1 MNRINPFLLIL
12 SISILL
18 GGETTPEKDIQSQL
32 NYSQEVPNSDQKGL
46 APQQGQKD
54 QAERQKKM
62 DSFREEMEK
71 KHAEMINQFP
81 DLSPRLK
88 QSFNQKTLQNNKSGS
103 FDPKSFNL
111 KMKSSSRSE
120 RRKAARHPKKIDS
133 GPTVQSSSSF
143 SKQLENKYSQPF
155 HSVKPSSQIFPTVK
169 QSNVP
174 ALKQDQP
181 TVSGLPMP
189 SQINEVHRND
199 NLSVKKYIPSGEL
212 FELQNGKGT
221 RERMVRNPDY
231 DWDAV
236 NESRDD
242 FGYEYMYDDDG
253 FEWVELET
261 ADTLWLGDDDGEY
274 VTLPGDF
281 PFYDNSNDKV
291 GISSNGWLHF
301 PPTDDETIG
310 LSEIWSEPLPAGNDS
325 YVPAP
330 VIAAYATD
338 GYPNG
343 VYGDIQTGVVT
354 YGETDDSFVITW
366 HNWSFCCTDETF
378 YEMQAILYPDGDFVL
393 QYQNVDLSD
402 LDNDW
407 YYNFFTIGMQNGDS
421 DDGITVVHNDSTMN
435 IYSGMRLKFDHPGE
449 FEDGA
454 LVDCVCD
461 AQYHSGDRVVST
473 VDNPSDNGE
482 IFLGS
487 AGTVVCGNSEY
498 DVILVDWDDVTTGHN
513 GNDYCECGDGPLP
526 EYSGWWVYCNEIEM
540 DDGEDG
546 DPVYFEKEDWADV
559 SDPDNWDHITESVAI
574 TRGDNQGLFNPYQ
587 QDGYDY
593 EGPSGTLWAPMSTEE
608 AMEALDTGNVYFSWG
623 DAVDWCPPCVV
634 DEDQILSLWII
645 EEDEYYDID
654 MVSWTI
660 GEESGGG
667 GFAYWRYPAGGQE
680 NNEDGS
686 GTVHASVYDHEGNP
700 NDSAFVVFFNG
711 DSSVGL
717 GVDENGYASAELP
730 SGPWSIYAGDS
741 DTTTYFDL
749 WDGGVVHVEDGSDDF
764 VELFLY
770 PREEYGFVIAHV
782 YTMINDSTQ
791 EYLDAFVIIED
802 NEGNIHFEGYTNVW
816 GDIGDPL
823 PPGDDYLV
831 RVETE
836 YGYQEQYISVD
847 VNSNYWLSFEF
858 QTDDEDDDGEGV
870 EFYFS
875 TVDSLYL
882 AYGSVFSSMGADC
895 DSCPGNLSE
904 MTADDYVTI
913 RTQEYFES
921 WASPYEFTDYY
932 FQFIDANGNYEHDIG
947 EVYAVSCENG
957 TASGDWGGGN
967 MTVAYDGNVYWLDFI
982 DFWDQAYDFDWE
994 GEDGEDDDFE
1004 FLGEFEG
1011 HWYYLSPMDA
1021 TWHDAYMF
1029 TDTVDV
1035 GEGAQ
1040 VYLGTITS
1048 PGEND
1053 FIRYSIDSLDA
1064 FNVWIG
1070 FTDEEEEGNWQWV
1083 TGEEVT
1089 YTNWADGEPNNG
1101 GGEEHYAE
1109 MWADGTW
1116 NDTYYGNYLPFVVE
1130 LVFSDDS
1137 GAVYFEK
1144 EDYADFND
1152 PDNWDHITESVA
1164 ITRGDN
1170 QGLFNP
1176 YQDGGWNGNGPSGTL
1191 WAPMPTGQ
1199 ASTFDYVEWIEAVDW
1214 CPPCVVGQTISL
1226 WCLEENMYF
1235 DIEMVSWTES
1245 NNGGGFAY
1253 WRYPAE
1259 FYEGQWILVSALVGN
1274 DDTGDGSFENPYA
1287 TIGQALE
1294 VMNNGDFIL
1303 VAPGTYQE
1311 NLYSNGQSGSILAF
1325 SGPDSTIID
1334 GGGEGSCL
1342 VIENAPNSWLIGGFT
1357 FTNGYANE
1365 GGGIAARNS
1374 DGLILGGNMFIGNTA
1389 EEVGGGVFAL
1399 NTNTFVDS
1407 CQFIYNSAN
1416 TYDGGGLM
1424 VISNDSSGYRNV
1436 SINNSLFYQNSAV
1449 QGAGVYLYSSDE
1461 SHLDAYMDNPF
1472 FVQNT
1477 GNHNVGLRVGGNV
1490 YCGVY
1495 GGIFAGN
1502 QAQAYAGAAGY
1513 SGSSSA
1519 WFDHSLF
1526 VGNQAGLNGGD
1537 YNSGAVSVWSYS
1549 YADFY
1554 FCTFTNNSAS
1564 YGSAVTTG
1572 MGANAYIYGSI
1583 VWNNPGA
1590 NSLAAVNWDGIGS
1603 GMYVNTSDIE
1613 NGEDGVYADDMSYID
1628 YYDNISSPPF
1638 FCDPESGDFSIDELS
1653 PAVTYWGEPMGA
1665 FGFGCSG
1672 TIQASASILSI
1683 EDVPNDQ
1690 GGRVYI
1696 TFEGSLFDTDG
1707 LGRTEMYTVE
1717 RLDGDQW
1724 VGLNSIGAYASDVY
1738 VVEATTLADSTSDND
1753 AVMTYRIIANMDEG
1767 NYESDPASGY
1777 SVDNIAPGLVAGLQA
1792 NVSDGVV
1799 NLSWNVSEA
1808 NDLSHYIVYRGN
1820 SPDFTA
1826 DEGSMIGETTDPGFA
1841 DDVTE
1846 LGDYYYVV
1854 TAVDIHENESDPS
1867 DAVNVTLLSL
1877 VDVHGLP
1884 EEYALHQNYPNPFN
1898 PTTTLRYDLPEDATV
1913 SVVIYDMM
1921 GRQVRT
1927 LVSGTASAGYHS
1939 IMWNATNDLGSSVSA
1954 GVYIYTIQAGQYRD
1968 VKKMILLK

>member
-18 GGETTPEKDIQSQL
+18 GGDTAPEKDIQSQL
-32 NYSQEVPNSDQKGL
+32 NYSQEISVSAQKDL
-46 APQQGQKD
+46 NPANGQKPR
-54 QAERQKKM
+54 AERQEKM
-62 DSFREEMEK
+62 DSFRKEMK
-71 KHAEMINQFP
+71 QKHAEMINQLP
-81 DLSPRLK
+81 VISPRIK
-88 QSFNQKTLQNNKSGS
+88 QAFNQKTAQKNQSSS
-103 FDPKSFNL
+103 FDPKSFKL
-111 KMKSSSRSE
+111 KMKSNSRSE
-120 RRKAARHPKKIDS
+120 RRRPTSRHENIES
-133 GPTVQSSSSF
+133 NRTVQSSSSS
-143 SKQLENKYSQPF
+143 SKQLENKYSQTIHPVRQ
-155 HSVKPSSQIFPTVK
+155 SNKTFPPVK
-169 QSNVP
+169 QSNIP
-174 ALKQDQP
+174 TLKQHRPTISEMSLPSEFNQVTKTTPRLRNKNRITSKDLSNILSNSDALNYHAPAVYSGDQP
-181 TVSGLPMP
+181 VIHSATERDREHEIFYS
-189 SQINEVHRND
+189 
-199 NLSVKKYIPSGEL
+199 EL
-212 FELQNGKGT
+212 FEA
-221 RERMVRNPDY
+221 DSSY
-231 DWDAV
+231 DSTSNVWNA
-236 NESRDD
+236 
-242 FGYEYMYDDDG
+242 
-253 FEWVELET
+253 WVEFVNQLHPENEYYSVT
-261 ADTLWLGDDDGEY
+261 IRGTYDTTGITISDPDIAAEIANTLYTYGEGEWLVNDTLWTICTWGGTSRELWVGAPSLCNGSNCPN
-274 VTLPGDF
+274 PGYIIR
-281 PFYDNSNDKV
+281 PEIGSGNTNWGGV
-291 GISSNGWLHF
+291 NTATCGG
-301 PPTDDETIG
+301 PTQVMELIFT
-310 LSEIWSEPLPAGNDS
+310 
-325 YVPAP
+325 
-330 VIAAYATD
+330 TD
-338 GYPNG
+338 
-343 VYGDIQTGVVT
+343 VD
-354 YGETDDSFVITW
+354 
-366 HNWSFCCTDETF
+366 
-378 YEMQAILYPDGDFVL
+378 YE
-393 QYQNVDLSD
+393 
-402 LDNDW
+402 
-407 YYNFFTIGMQNGDS
+407 
-421 DDGITVVHNDSTMN
+421 
-435 IYSGMRLKFDHPGE
+435 E
-449 FEDGA
+449 GA
-454 LVDCVCD
+454 LIDCACD

-473 VDNPSDNGE
+473 VDNPDGNEE
-482 IFLGS
+482 IIVGS
-487 AGTVVCGNSEY
+487 TGTVVCGYSDDTY
-498 DVILVDWDDVTTGHN
+498 DIILVDWDDVTTGHN
-513 GNDYCECGDGPLP
+513 GNDFCACGDGPLP
-526 EYSGWWVYCNEIEM
+526 EFSGWWAACDAIEM
-540 DDGEDG
+540 DDGEDDFTFLGEFEGHEYYLSEYHDSWYNATDMLSEYDEAHLVAINSEEENNFLIDAYGDEHAWIGLHAPDGDWAMVDHWTNG
-546 DPVYFEKEDWADV
+546 DPIEYTNWA
-559 SDPDNWDHITESVAI
+559 
-574 TRGDNQGLFNPYQ
+574 
-587 QDGYDY
+587 
-593 EGPSGTLWAPMSTEE
+593 
-608 AMEALDTGNVYFSWG
+608 
-623 DAVDWCPPCVV
+623 
-634 DEDQILSLWII
+634 
-645 EEDEYYDID
+645 
-654 MVSWTI
+654 
-660 GEESGGG
+660 
-667 GFAYWRYPAGGQE
+667 
-680 NNEDGS
+680 NNEPNGS
-686 GTVHASVYDHEGNP
+686 GDCGLTNFNGPGIWDDQPGETYYRFIVEVDDFDEEGSGMVHAGVYDHEGNP
-700 NDSAFVVFFNG
+700 NDSATVFFFSE
-711 DSSVGL
+711 DSIIGV
-717 GVDENGYASAELP
+717 GVDDNGQASAELP
-730 SGPWSIYAGDS
+730 SGPWSVYGGDS

-770 PREEYGFVIAHV
+770 PMEEYGFLLAHV
-782 YTMINDSTQ
+782 GALD
-791 EYLDAFVIIED
+791 EYGYEYSIPEAWVRVENTAD
-802 NEGNIHFEGYTNVW
+802 GTTYFEGYTNVW

-823 PPGDDYLV
+823 PPSEDYLV
-831 RVETE
+831 QVETE
-836 YGYQEQYISVD
+836 YGYQEQYVSMVAGSI
-847 VNSNYWLSFEF
+847 NWIGF
-858 QTDDEDDDGEGV
+858 QFQPDDEGDDGGGV
-870 EFYFS
+870 EFHFS

-882 AYGSVFSSMGADC
+882 AYGSVFSTMGADC

-913 RTQEYFES
+913 RNQEYFES

-957 TASGDWGGGN
+957 TASGDWEGGN
-967 MTVAYDGNVYWLDFI
+967 MTVAYNGNVYWLDFI

-1011 HWYYLSPMDA
+1011 HLYYLSPMDV
-1021 TWHDAYMF
+1021 TWYDAYMF

-1035 GEGAQ
+1035 GEGVQ

-1048 PGEND
+1048 PAEND

-1089 YTNWADGEPNNG
+1089 YTNWAEGEPNNG

-1116 NDTYYGNYLPFVVE
+1116 NDTYSGNYLPFVVE

-1144 EDYADFND
+1144 EDYADVTD

-1191 WAPMPTGQ
+1191 WAPMPTSQ
-1199 ASTFDYVEWIEAVDW
+1199 ASTFDYVEWVEAVDW
-1214 CPPCVVGQTISL
+1214 APPSVVGQTISL

-1235 DIEMVSWTES
+1235 DIEMVSWTEN

-1259 FYEGQWILVSALVGN
+1259 FYQGQWILVSALVGN
-1274 DDTGDGSFENPYA
+1274 DETGDGSFENPYA
-1287 TIGQALE
+1287 SIGQALE
-1294 VMNNGDFIL
+1294 VMNNGDFII

-1311 NLYSNGQSGSILAF
+1311 NLYSNGQSGWMVAL

-1334 GGGEGSCL
+1334 GGELGSCL
-1342 VIENAPNSWLIGGFT
+1342 FIENAPSSWLIGGFT

-1365 GGGIAARNS
+1365 GGGIAAVNS
-1374 DGLILGGNMFIGNTA
+1374 AGIVLGGNRFIENTA
-1389 EEVGGGVFAL
+1389 ENIGGGVFAL

-1407 CQFIYNSAN
+1407 CQFISNSAN
-1416 TYDGGGLM
+1416 VYDGGGLM
-1424 VISNDSSGYRNV
+1424 VITNDSSGYRNV
-1436 SINNSLFYQNSAV
+1436 SINNSFFYQNSADE
-1449 QGAGVYLYSSDE
+1449 GAGIYLLASNE
-1461 SHLDAYMDNPF
+1461 SYLDAYMDNSF

-1477 GNHNVGLRVGGNV
+1477 GDRNVGLRVNGNV
-1490 YCGVY
+1490 YCGVNR
-1495 GGIFAGN
+1495 GIFAGN
-1502 QAQAYAGAAGY
+1502 QAQTYAGAAAFANN
-1513 SGSSSA
+1513 SSV

-1526 VGNQAGLNGGD
+1526 VGNQTALGGGNW
-1537 YNSGAVSVWSYS
+1537 NSGGVSVWSYS

-1554 FCTFTNNSAS
+1554 FCTFANNSAS
-1564 YGSAVTTG
+1564 FGSAVTSG
-1572 MGANAYIYGSI
+1572 MGAYANVYGSI

-1590 NSLAAVNWDGIGS
+1590 NSLAAVNWDGVGS
-1603 GMYVNTSDIE
+1603 SMYVSDSDIE
-1613 NGEDGVYADDMSYID
+1613 NGENGVFADSLSYID

-1638 FCDPESGDFSIDELS
+1638 FCDPESGDFSIDEFS
-1653 PAVTYWGEPMGA
+1653 PAVTEWGEPMGA

-1777 SVDNIAPGLVAGLQA
+1777 SVDNIAPGLVAGLEA

-1808 NDLSHYIVYRGN
+1808 NDLSHYVVYRGN
-1820 SPDFTA
+1820 NPDFTA
-1826 DEGSMIGETTDPGFA
+1826 DESSMIGETTEPGFA

-1921 GRQVRT
+1921 GRQVRI
-1927 LVSGTASAGYHS
+1927 LVSGQASAGYHS
-1939 IMWNATNDLGSSVSA
+1939 TMWNATNDRGSAVSA

>member
-18 GGETTPEKDIQSQL
+18 GGDTFPGKDIQSQL
-32 NYSQEVPNSDQKGL
+32 NYSQEIPNSDQKGL
-46 APQQGQKD
+46 TPQQGQKD

-62 DSFREEMEK
+62 DSFRDEMEK

-791 EYLDAFVIIED
+791 EYLDAYVIIED
-802 NEGNIHFEGYTNVW
+802 NEGSIHFEGSTNVW

-895 DSCPGNLSE
+895 DNCPGNLSE

-1011 HWYYLSPMDA
+1011 HLYYLSPMDA

-1029 TDTVDV
+1029 TDTIDV

-1053 FIRYSIDSLDA
+1053 FLRYSIDSLDA
-1064 FNVWIG
+1064 SNVWIG

-1170 QGLFNP
+1170 QGLYNP

-1274 DDTGDGSFENPYA
+1274 DETGDGSFENPYA

-1374 DGLILGGNMFIGNTA
+1374 DGLILGGNRFIENTA

-1407 CQFIYNSAN
+1407 CQFISNSAN

-1436 SINNSLFYQNSAV
+1436 SINNSLFYQNSADE
-1449 QGAGVYLYSSDE
+1449 GAGVYLYSSDE
-1461 SHLDAYMDNPF
+1461 SHLDVYMDNPF

-1477 GNHNVGLRVGGNV
+1477 GDHNVGLRVAGNV

-1495 GGIFAGN
+1495 RGIFAGN

-1927 LVSGTASAGYHS
+1927 LVSGQASAGYHS
-1939 IMWNATNDLGSSVSA
+1939 TMWNATNDLGSSVSA

>member
-1 MNRINPFLLIL
+1 MNRINPFLLVL

-18 GGETTPEKDIQSQL
+18 GGETAPEKDIQSQL
-32 NYSQEVPNSDQKGL
+32 NYSQEIPNSDQKGL
-46 APQQGQKD
+46 TPQQGQKD

-62 DSFREEMEK
+62 DSFRDEMEK

-181 TVSGLPMP
+181 TVSGLSFP
-189 SQINEVHRND
+189 SEINQVHENHS
-199 NLSVKKYIPSGEL
+199 LSVKKYIPSGEL

-221 RERMVRNPDY
+221 RERMVKNPDY
-231 DWDAV
+231 DWNAV

-802 NEGNIHFEGYTNVW
+802 NEGSIHFEGYTNVW

-831 RVETE
+831 RVESE

-895 DSCPGNLSE
+895 DNCPGNLSE

-913 RTQEYFES
+913 RTQETFES
-921 WASPYEFTDYY
+921 WASPYEFTDYF

-1029 TDTVDV
+1029 TDTIDV

-1144 EDYADFND
+1144 EDYADYND

-1170 QGLFNP
+1170 QGLYNP

-1274 DDTGDGSFENPYA
+1274 DETGDGSFENPYA

-1407 CQFIYNSAN
+1407 CQFISNSAN

-1826 DEGSMIGETTDPGFA
+1826 DEGSMIGETTEPGFA

-1927 LVSGTASAGYHS
+1927 LVSGQASAGYHS
-1939 IMWNATNDLGSSVSA
+1939 TMWNATNDLGSSVSA

>member
-1 MNRINPFLLIL
+1 MNRINPFLLVL

-18 GGETTPEKDIQSQL
+18 GGETAPEKDIQSQL
-32 NYSQEVPNSDQKGL
+32 NYSQEIPNSDQKGL
-46 APQQGQKD
+46 TPQQGQKD

-62 DSFREEMEK
+62 DSFRDEMEK

-526 EYSGWWVYCNEIEM
+526 EYSGWGVYCNEIEM

-660 GEESGGG
+660 GEESSGG

-802 NEGNIHFEGYTNVW
+802 NEGSIHFEGYTNVW

-831 RVETE
+831 RVESE

-895 DSCPGNLSE
+895 DNCPGNLSE

-913 RTQEYFES
+913 RTQETFES
-921 WASPYEFTDYY
+921 WASPYEFTDYF

-1029 TDTVDV
+1029 TDTIDV

-1170 QGLFNP
+1170 QGLYNP

-1374 DGLILGGNMFIGNTA
+1374 DGLILGGNRFIENTA

-1407 CQFIYNSAN
+1407 CQFISNSAN

-1461 SHLDAYMDNPF
+1461 SHLDAYMDNPL

-1537 YNSGAVSVWSYS
+1537 YNSGAVSVWSDS

-1590 NSLAAVNWDGIGS
+1590 NSLAAVNWDGIG
-1603 GMYVNTSDIE
+1603 GYMNVNTSDIE

-1808 NDLSHYIVYRGN
+1808 NDLSHYVVYRGN

-1927 LVSGTASAGYHS
+1927 LVSGQASAGYHS
-1939 IMWNATNDLGSSVSA
+1939 TMWNATNDLGYSVSA